1 MRISPPVLGLLV
13 LLTSPG
19 LSGGQE
25 ADCNLCVAIVAAIE
39 EFILNGDT
47 MDDILNNVEGV
58 CASFGLLQ
66 VSFNL
71 DQNFLHNI
79 LEFTLKIFLREFA
92 RPF

>member
-71 DQNFLHNI
+71 QFYNN
-79 LEFTLKIFLREFA
+79 LEFTLKIFLREFVG
-92 RPF
+92 PF

>member
-71 DQNFLHNI
+71 QFYNN
-79 LEFTLKIFLREFA
+79 LEFTLKIFLREFV

>member
-1 MRISPPVLGLLV
+1 MRISPTVLGLLV
-13 LLTSPG
+13 LHASPG

-71 DQNFLHNI
+71 QFYNN

>member
-13 LLTSPG
+13 LLASPG

-66 VSFNL
+66 VSLNL
-71 DQNFLHNI
+71 QFYSN

>member
-1 MRISPPVLGLLV
+1 MRISPTVLGLLV

-71 DQNFLHNI
+71 QFYNN

>member
-71 DQNFLHNI
+71 QFYNN
-79 LEFTLKIFLREFA
+79 LEFTLKTFLREFA
-92 RPF
+92 RPL

>member
-71 DQNFLHNI
+71 QFFNN

>member
-13 LLTSPG
+13 LLASPG

-71 DQNFLHNI
+71 QFYNN

>member
-47 MDDILNNVEGV
+47 MDDILNNVEGD

-71 DQNFLHNI
+71 QFYNN

>member
-71 DQNFLHNI
+71 QFYNN

>member
-13 LLTSPG
+13 LLASPG

-71 DQNFLHNI
+71 QFYNN
-79 LEFTLKIFLREFA
+79 LEFTLKIFLREFV

>member
-13 LLTSPG
+13 LLASPG

-71 DQNFLHNI
+71 QFYNN

-92 RPF
+92 RPL

>member
-13 LLTSPG
+13 LLASPG

-66 VSFNL
+66 VSFNS
-71 DQNFLHNI
+71 QFYNNF
-79 LEFTLKIFLREFA
+79 EFTLKIFLREFA